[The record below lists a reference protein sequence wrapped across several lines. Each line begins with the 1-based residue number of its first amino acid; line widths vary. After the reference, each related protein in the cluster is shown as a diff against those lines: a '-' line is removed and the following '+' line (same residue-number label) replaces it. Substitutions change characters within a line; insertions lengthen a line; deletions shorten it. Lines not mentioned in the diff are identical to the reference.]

1 VVELVPGRQKASKKS
16 DAPEPFHIPLLYQG
30 ATPSQSVAGQSASTP
45 PPN

>member
-1 VVELVPGRQKASKKS
+1 VVDLTPGKQKASKKS

-30 ATPSQSVAGQSASTP
+30 AQPSQSAAGQNPNTP